1 MVGASL
7 QFETHD
13 MFYNRRNNNNNAFK
27 FTETYHATQEKVVPK
42 SIPMIGSAAAI
53 FALFVRRI
61 LQQQL
66 YNNCESGRAMTRGRR
81 EREKM
86 DG

>member
-13 MFYNRRNNNNNAFK
+13 MFYNRRNNNAFK